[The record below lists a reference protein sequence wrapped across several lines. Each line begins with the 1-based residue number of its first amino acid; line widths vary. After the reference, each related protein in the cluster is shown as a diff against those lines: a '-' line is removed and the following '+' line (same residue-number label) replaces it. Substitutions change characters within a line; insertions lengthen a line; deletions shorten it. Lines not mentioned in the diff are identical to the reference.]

1 MSKGGEIMMEALKYL
16 GIADNIASVLTIL
29 TYIGFAIICYFVIF
43 KEFIKFAIVF
53 IKKLVVFL
61 KDFKLS
67 TEEKAELKAEW
78 KKFRENK
85 QIEKAKRNIDR
96 VEDSVLNIQRN
107 QKDNTNNSNNT
118 QDVTIIR

>member
-1 MSKGGEIMMEALKYL
+1 MMEALKYL

-85 QIEKAKRNIDR
+85 QIEKAKHNINR

-107 QKDNTNNSNNT
+107 QDDNTNNSNNT